1 MLIESYFLIFF
12 VVPPSRLVT
21 CGDLIHGLVPLAKW
35 LNQLLSAFLFRDS
48 EVPHEVLYHR

>member
-1 MLIESYFLIFF
+1 MLTESYILIF

-35 LNQLLSAFLFRDS
+35 LNQLLSAFLFRDAV
-48 EVPHEVLYHR
+48 VPHEVLYHR